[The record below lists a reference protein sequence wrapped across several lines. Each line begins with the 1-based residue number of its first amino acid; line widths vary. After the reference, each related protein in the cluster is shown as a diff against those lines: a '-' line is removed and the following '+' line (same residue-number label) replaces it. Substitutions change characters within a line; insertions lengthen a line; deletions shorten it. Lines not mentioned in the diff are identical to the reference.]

1 MTESTPPTNFTPQSL
16 QENPNLPSDSDR
28 RVAEHR
34 LKIDEID
41 HQIVNLLD
49 QRAAVVSKVGHEKS
63 ASGDPVFVPTREA
76 EVIRRAIAASNG
88 SLSGGAISAIFTQII
103 AACRALEK
111 TLAVAYLGPP
121 MTFSH
126 GAARRVFGDSAEYVA
141 VNSIDAI
148 FAQVSRGESDFGVVP
163 IENTAAGMVG
173 DSIDGFMRH
182 SVDVIAETS
191 ELIVHNLLSR
201 SSLEEIQIVYSHPQA
216 LAQCQDWLSQ
226 NLPAAERSE
235 VASTA
240 AAAVR
245 ASQEP
250 RSAAIGLE
258 AAATANGLNVVR
270 RNIHDFS
277 ANSTRFFLLGSRSNP
292 STGND
297 RTAMIFAVKDRVGA
311 LHEVLGAL
319 RNRDVNL
326 SNMQSRP
333 ARGLHDAVLGDYVFY
348 AEFAGHRNDS
358 NVAAA
363 ITDVGALCSTVRIIG
378 SWPADLP
385 GAQAT

>member
-1 MTESTPPTNFTPQSL
+1 MS
-16 QENPNLPSDSDR
+16 SDSDR
-28 RVAEHR
+28 RLAEHR
-34 LKIDEID
+34 LKIDQID
-41 HQIVNLLD
+41 EQIVSLLD
-49 QRAAVVSKVGHEKS
+49 RRAAVVKEVGQEKT
-63 ASGDPVFVPTREA
+63 ASGEPVFVPTREA
-76 EVIRRAIAASNG
+76 EVIRRAIAASGG
-88 SLSGGAISAIFTQII
+88 SLSDQAISAIFTQIF

-111 TLAVAYLGPP
+111 TLRVAYLGPP

-126 GAARRVFGDSAEYVA
+126 GAARKVFGESADFLA

-148 FAQVSRGESDFGVVP
+148 FTQVSRGEADFGVVP

-182 SVDVIAETS
+182 PVSVIAETS
-191 ELIVHNLLSR
+191 ERIVHNLLSR
-201 SSLEEIQIVYSHPQA
+201 SSLEEVQVVYSHPQA

-258 AAATANGLNVVR
+258 AAASANGLNVVR
-270 RNIHDFS
+270 RNIQDFS
-277 ANSTRFFLLGSRSNP
+277 ANSTRFFLLGNRSNP

-319 RNRDVNL
+319 RNRNVNL

-348 AEFAGHRNDS
+348 AEFAGHRGDP

-363 ITDVGALCSTVRIIG
+363 ISDVSALCSTVRIIG
-378 SWPADLP
+378 SWPTDLL
-385 GAQAT
+385 GAQLV

>member
-1 MTESTPPTNFTPQSL
+1 MTDSSPPTSSIPQIPR
-16 QENPNLPSDSDR
+16 ENSKLPSDSDR
-28 RVAEHR
+28 RLAEHR

-41 HQIVNLLD
+41 RQIVNLLD
-49 QRAAVVSKVGHEKS
+49 HRAAVVSKVGQEKS

-88 SLSGGAISAIFTQII
+88 SLSGEAISAIFAQII

-111 TLAVAYLGPP
+111 TLEVAYLGPP

-126 GAARRVFGDSAEYVA
+126 GAARKVFGDSADYVA
-141 VNSIDAI
+141 TNSIDAI
-148 FAQVSRGESDFGVVP
+148 FARVARGEADFGVVP
-163 IENTAAGMVG
+163 IENSAAGMVG

-182 SVDVIAETS
+182 PVDVIAETS
-191 ELIVHNLLSR
+191 ERIVHNLLSS
-201 SSLEEIQIVYSHPQA
+201 SSLEEIQVVYSHPQA

-226 NLPAAERSE
+226 NLPAAQRSE

-258 AAATANGLNVVR
+258 AAATANGLSVVR

-277 ANSTRFFLLGSRSNP
+277 ANSTRFFLLGNRSNP
-292 STGND
+292 STGDD

-319 RNRDVNL
+319 RNHDVNL

-333 ARGLHDAVLGDYVFY
+333 ARGLPDSVSGDYVFY
-348 AEFAGHRNDS
+348 AEFAGHRSDS

-363 ITDVGALCSTVRIIG
+363 ISDVGALCSTVRIIG
-378 SWPADLP
+378 SWPAELP
-385 GAQAT
+385 GSQAD